1 MGVRYL
7 TTFVERY
14 CGRWELGRRVRGAL
28 VVDGNCV
35 LHELHNAEWSNGGQY
50 REFSNSV
57 RRFYRRLLQS
67 GITPI
72 VVFDGVDESQKVDT
86 LLKRKQDW
94 VDIIH
99 KRITDNVT
107 REQIC
112 RGRILPPLTSEVYRM
127 TLHGLDIQFCVADAE
142 ADVVAARLANHYRCP
157 VLSSDSDFYVF
168 HLVGGFIHFEK
179 HFYWESHVVTADV
192 YHRDDFTTQLCLKEP
207 ALFCLIPAIV
217 GNDFI
222 PPSHPYFINQMLG
235 SITLAGPQIRNIC
248 QHLSLFD
255 SVEDF
260 ISRSFG
266 GRKLESQC
274 REAVQWYDVCNSV
287 SCEEVVESTDLRQY
301 NGGTF
306 PQWLTRL
313 FHRGHL
319 PSFPLDAAVSRHI
332 ILRVTAENFHKES
345 TVLAGRAIR
354 QQMYAMLD
362 TREVVEVF
370 RQGLTL
376 AKVKVTSREL
386 GREFRGVTVATLQSL
401 TPRERQDLF
410 YTILECD
417 KPTIDLQLTGPYQ
430 EWKFVAATAS
440 YWAKTTCPP
449 DHLVQSLLLCFMLCS
464 RLSDHRFHQLRPSIR
479 VPEEFR
485 RSQRWL
491 DTLHWFTQ
499 WQVVHHTAWT
509 LNALLMEPMGVFSPA
524 FLYDGQL
531 AMHLAATTSSDDI
544 SRWMVQVDVSLYRH
558 LEEIVFSARLLT
570 PPRCEIEHT
579 LPPSPVSDIAS
590 DPGDNESVI
599 VEGYS
604 ESEED
609 TTDVCPGEEI
619 ESDPP
624 VTEPL
629 AGANTT
635 TVQPQVE
642 RERAEEE
649 KERVEERVTQQ
660 KTNSPMGG
668 VTSNTEEASSKS
680 KSTVMRQLASP
691 PTRTSTT
698 NDGQTSATT
707 ETNSTSAVKS
717 TANSTSAANSTTTAA
732 NSTTTPANSTT
743 TPANSTT
750 TAANSTTT
758 PANSTTTAAT
768 FTTTPANSTTSAAN
782 FTTTAANSTTT
793 PANSTTAAANF
804 TTTTANSTT
813 AAANSTTTAANSTT
827 TAANSTTNAANST
840 TTPANSTTA
849 ANSTTTAA
857 NSTTTAANFTTTTAN
872 STSAANSTVTAVKR
886 KKKWPKRKKTQLAKG
901 GKEGGHAGES
911 STTNKTSECEGH
923 TQDHPLVPCAPPTG
937 VQTTSSLDKTA
948 QAAVDIKQTV
958 DQKTATPAVSGKKKQ
973 VTVPSKSQE
982 MKKASIT
989 KKVSPKKPSSPAV
1002 QGAGSQSRSSA
1013 LATNQTRAQDTQL
1026 QKLPIQGPTK
1036 SYEITGANSTKT
1048 SPPHSGSASVGPNP
1062 ESQRRRRQ
1070 RRRGKSTTVPR
1081 TETENQARAHD
1092 RVKSAVVA
1100 IPPSSPVQTPRGV
1113 PQSPP
1118 TTTGAVPNK
1127 GGGSS
1132 SLTQRPKQSKDTTQ
1146 TVNSP
1151 PLQSPHPLPTAV
1163 RTVEKREVFMPGK
1176 AQTGNSSTHTSE
1188 DRSRQT
1194 SAVRSQASG
1203 GQCQEESATAA
1214 KRRNRNRR
1222 RKAAQKAQSGAPVA
1236 DDTLVAQS
1244 VQ

>member
-14 CGRWELGRRVRGAL
+14 CGRWERGRRVRGAL

-72 VVFDGVDESQKVDT
+72 VVFDGVVESQKVDT

-142 ADVVAARLANHYRCP
+142 ADVVIARLANHYRCP

-192 YHRDDFTTQLCLKEP
+192 YHRDYFTTQLCLKEP

-248 QHLSLFD
+248 QYLSLFD

-319 PSFPLDAAVSRHI
+319 PSFPLDAAVSCHI

-386 GREFRGVTVATLQSL
+386 GGAFRGVTVATLQSL

-417 KPTIDLQLTGPYQ
+417 KPTINLQLTGPYQ

-449 DHLVQSLLLCFMLCS
+449 DHLVQSLLFCFMLCS

-544 SRWMVQVDVSLYRH
+544 SRWMVQVDVSLYRR

-629 AGANTT
+629 AGTNTT

-668 VTSNTEEASSKS
+668 VTLNTEEASSKS

-732 NSTTTPANSTT
+732 NSTTTAANSTT

-758 PANSTTTAAT
+758 PANSTTTAA
-768 FTTTPANSTTSAAN
+768 
-782 FTTTAANSTTT
+782 
-793 PANSTTAAANF
+793 
-804 TTTTANSTT
+804 
-813 AAANSTTTAANSTT
+813 
-827 TAANSTTNAANST
+827 NST

-857 NSTTTAANFTTTTAN
+857 NSTTAAANFTTTTAN

-901 GKEGGHAGES
+901 GKEGDHVGES

-923 TQDHPLVPCAPPTG
+923 SQDHPLVPCAPPAG

-948 QAAVDIKQTV
+948 QAAVDMKQTV

-982 MKKASIT
+982 MKTAST
-989 KKVSPKKPSSPAV
+989 TRKVSPSSPAV

-1013 LATNQTRAQDTQL
+1013 LATNQTRAQYSQL
-1026 QKLPIQGPTK
+1026 QKQGPTK

-1048 SPPHSGSASVGPNP
+1048 SPPHSGSASVGQNP

-1081 TETENQARAHD
+1081 TETENQTRAHD

-1151 PLQSPHPLPTAV
+1151 PQQSPHPLPTAV
-1163 RTVEKREVFMPGK
+1163 RTVQKREVFMPGK
-1176 AQTGNSSTHTSE
+1176 VQTGNSSTHTSE